1 MLRLWLPR
9 LWFRWLRR
17 LWWLLL
23 IIARVLTSKRG
34 GEYSLLFYYTVMDG
48 GLYPDVIMML
58 QAIDLKSERLNPIHD
73 LHDEQHRSEMSNFT
87 SVMFLR
93 PQHFDVIDT
102 KTLRN

>member
-1 MLRLWLPR
+1 M
-9 LWFRWLRR
+9 
-17 LWWLLL
+17 
-23 IIARVLTSKRG
+23 AASDNSKSTNVKKEG
-34 GEYSLLFYYTVMDG
+34 NEYSLLFYYTVMDG

-93 PQHFDVIDT
+93 PQHFDVIVT
-102 KTLRN
+102 KTLGN